1 MLRSAKRKGIELTE
15 VHDVF
20 LSKGKRARIKATFV
34 SIGVG
39 CRVMLTRHLD
49 DTNNIPR
56 KQGTMAHVV
65 SFRTLNDDPIAADN
79 IEIKLKTE
87 GDEPAFSIR
96 GQTSTS
102 TGPSGQ
108 PLASTNLSLINA
120 ASLTAHRLQ
129 GACPFTV

>member
-1 MLRSAKRKGIELTE
+1 
-15 VHDVF
+15 
-20 LSKGKRARIKATFV
+20 
-34 SIGVG
+34 
-39 CRVMLTRHLD
+39 
-49 DTNNIPR
+49 
-56 KQGTMAHVV
+56 MAHVV

-79 IEIKLKTE
+79 VEIKLKTE

-129 GACPFTV
+129 GEFYSNAFFLANHVHFTDDCCYCVILTKHRFAFLQKGSPLRSRARLTAKTQWNRALRMCASAG